1 MLAKWWWKFHI
12 DRDKHWIRFLCNKYG
27 GDFMY
32 GKFAQN
38 MKMSNMIRD
47 IWRCSVEN
55 SSQKLVAMN
64 MFKWKVSDGN
74 LVKFWKY

>member
-1 MLAKWWWKFHI
+1 
-12 DRDKHWIRFLCNKYG
+12 
-27 GDFMY
+27 MY

-64 MFKWKVSDGN
+64 MFKWKVSDDT